1 MVAGLFAVGAPVTV
15 ASVDAAQHIVF
26 DVGGTQ
32 LRAARW
38 DAESAWLSPPHVV
51 PAPSYI
57 RYPDLSWLDLRGRLV
72 AEMSALRAALDP
84 AGQAGSVMVAFPGPV
99 DQQERVLAA
108 PTLWANGG
116 PYPYA
121 LADDLRNAWPGTS
134 VHVLND
140 VAAAG
145 YRYMRDEADAFCIVT
160 VSTGIGNKVFVG
172 GRPFV
177 GPRARGGEIGHVVVD
192 PSPDAPACDCGG
204 QGHLGA
210 FASGR
215 GLLQRAREE
224 AERSPEAFRR
234 SILVRDVGLEPSGLT
249 AEALAR
255 AYRVEDDWATQRVN
269 QGANALAGVLAT
281 IHLAIGVERFVLIG
295 GFALGLGRRFAD
307 TVCAMIDARCWRG
320 STRTVS
326 VALGEDDGRCVLI
339 GAGRAASLGMPPR
352 EAAGFDARPSAGEG
366 EATPRV

>member
-1 MVAGLFAVGAPVTV
+1 MVAVGAPVTV
-15 ASVDAAQHIVF
+15 ASVDAGAQYLVF

-32 LRAARW
+32 LRAATW
-38 DAESAWLSPPHVV
+38 NADSAWLSSPRVV
-51 PAPSYI
+51 EAPSYI
-57 RYPDLSWLDLRGRLV
+57 RHPGLSWLDLRGRLV
-72 AEMSALRAALDP
+72 AEMSALRMALDP
-84 AGQAGSVMVAFPGPV
+84 AGHAGSVAVAFPGPV

-108 PTLWANGG
+108 PTLWGDGG

-121 LADDLRNAWPGTS
+121 LGDDLRDAWPGTS
-134 VHVLND
+134 VRILND

-145 YRYMRDEADAFCIVT
+145 YRYMRDEADAFCVVT

-172 GRPFV
+172 GRPLV
-177 GPRARGGEIGHVVVD
+177 GPQARGGEIGHVVVD
-192 PSPDAPACDCGG
+192 PSPNAPACDCGG

-215 GLLQRAREE
+215 GLVQRAREE

-234 SILVRDVGLEPSGLT
+234 SILVRDLGLEPSGLT

-255 AYRVEDDWATQRVN
+255 AYGVEDDWATQRIN
-269 QGANALAGVLAT
+269 QGANALGGVLAT

-307 TVCAMIDARCWRG
+307 TVCAVIDARCWRG
-320 STRTVS
+320 GTRTVS
-326 VALGEDDGRCVLI
+326 VALGEGDGRCVLI

-352 EAAGFDARPSAGEG
+352 AGPSFDAQPNAGKG